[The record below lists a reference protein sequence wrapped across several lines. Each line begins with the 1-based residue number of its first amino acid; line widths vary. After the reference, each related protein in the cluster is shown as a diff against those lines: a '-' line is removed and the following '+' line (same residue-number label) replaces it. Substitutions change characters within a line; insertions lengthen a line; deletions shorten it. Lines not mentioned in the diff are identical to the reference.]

1 LKSYRF
7 IIFVLQLILINIQLY
22 GLTPLKSLLPEISSR
37 SVNLYES
44 DTKKISQ
51 QPDINYSIEP
61 FYDID
66 VFRLI
71 VVLEFMGDRSGETK
85 IILPNNF
92 GGSSDING
100 IKFLKPLSSNTYIQ
114 DSDKP
119 EIKIVKYSPNTSV
132 RIYYQ
137 VEEVRDG
144 DLELGNQNMA
154 IINKQYI
161 HFFGETFFIVPA
173 WDSSIELNIRIVWNH
188 IPSNWNMANSFG
200 INENLQEVKL
210 PLWKFKRSLF
220 AAGDF
225 RIIKKM
231 IGNNPIYIAIR
242 ESWKFSDDQFADLYS
257 TITKTERDFWNDNNF
272 PFFLITVLPLSGSN
286 DQTGTGRTNSYAL
299 FLSKNR
305 TIDIKMKRLLAHEI
319 FHIWIGDKIQ
329 FADPEQLVYWFKEG
343 FTDYYAELLLLR
355 SKLISL
361 EEYVDQYNVILETY
375 FTSPMRYEKNERL
388 INEFWSDKDL
398 TRLPYQRGRIL
409 AQNLNCTILK
419 NSNWK
424 KSLDDFMRDLIS
436 RCLNESLVIS
446 NGSLSALIRYY
457 AGDQILSDIM
467 RTLNSGAVLKTIPEA
482 LGPCFKMEI
491 ESRKKLIIFGE
502 QYDIPSYQLKNENQQ
517 VDKSCMDWFGV
528 N

>member
-1 LKSYRF
+1 MKSYRF
-7 IIFVLQLILINIQLY
+7 IIFVLQFIFINIQLF
-22 GLTPLKSLLPEISSR
+22 GLTSSKFLPSEISSG
-37 SVNLYES
+37 SVNLHES
-44 DTKKISQ
+44 DSKKISQ

-61 FYDID
+61 FYDFD

-71 VVLEFMGDRSGETK
+71 VVLEFMGDKSGETK

-92 GGSSDING
+92 GSNSDING

-154 IINKQYI
+154 IISKRYV

-173 WDSSIELNIRIVWNH
+173 WDSSIELNIRLVWHH

-200 INENLQEVKL
+200 INEKFQEAKL

-231 IGNNPIYIAIR
+231 IGNNPVYTAIR
-242 ESWKFSDDQFADLYS
+242 GSWKFSDDQFADLYS
-257 TITKTERDFWNDNNF
+257 TITKTERDFWNDDNF

-286 DQTGTGRTNSYAL
+286 DQTGTSRTNSYAL

-305 TIDIKMKRLLAHEI
+305 TIDTKMKRLLAHEI

-343 FTDYYAELLLLR
+343 FTDYYSELLLLR

-361 EEYVDQYNVILETY
+361 EEYTDQYNMILETY

-388 INEFWSDKDL
+388 INEFESDKYL
-398 TRLPYQRGRIL
+398 TWLPYQRGRIF
-409 AQNLNCTILK
+409 AQNLNYTITK

-424 KSLDDFMRDLIS
+424 RSLDDFMRDLVS
-436 RCLNESLVIS
+436 RCINESLIIS
-446 NGSLSALIRYY
+446 NGSLSALIRFY
-457 AGDQILSDIM
+457 AGDQIFSEIM

-491 ESRKKLIIFGE
+491 ESKKKLIIFGE

-517 VDKSCMDWFGV
+517 IDKSCLDWFGV